1 MGFLPLKELMK
12 NWKDR
17 KMNGYDHFLFNVHSK
32 KNTMKKK
39 NNHSATLGVFVF
51 LGVLFFTVGIYFIGK
66 KQQLFNTTFRISGI
80 FKDINGLQVGNNVRF
95 SGINVGV
102 VENIAIVTDTTVKV
116 EMNIDE
122 NARKFIKSDA
132 RAIVGSDGLMGNKI
146 VSIIPGSPDQ
156 KEIADNATIGTSTP
170 VSFDEILERL
180 KAAGTNAANI
190 TEDLAVITD
199 NIRSGNGTIGKLFMD
214 TLFAKNIDQTIV
226 NIKQGAGGFKQN
238 MTAASHNFLLR
249 GFFKKK
255 KDKNEK
261 NDKKQ
266 EDKTD
271 KDVKHKDGKSEKKR
285 RRWFR

>member
-1 MGFLPLKELMK
+1 MGPVFFYLMT
-12 NWKDR
+12 
-17 KMNGYDHFLFNVHSK
+17 FK

-39 NNHSATLGVFVF
+39 NNHSVTLGVFVF
-51 LGVLFFTVGIYFIGK
+51 LGVLFFTVGVYFIGK

-102 VENIAIVTDTTVKV
+102 VENIEIVTDTTVKV

-122 NARKFIKSDA
+122 KARKFIKSDA
-132 RAIVGSDGLMGNKI
+132 RAIVGTDGLMGNKI
-146 VSIIPGSPDQ
+146 VSIIPGTPDQ
-156 KEIADNATIGTSTP
+156 KEISTNAVIETSSP

-199 NIRSGNGTIGKLFMD
+199 NIRSGHGTIGKLFMD
-214 TLFAKNIDQTIV
+214 TVFAKNIDQTIV

-238 MTAASHNFLLR
+238 MNAASHNFLLR

-255 KDKNEK
+255 KEKNEK
-261 NDKKQ
+261 NDKKE
-266 EDKTD
+266 EDKVA
-271 KDVKHKDGKSEKKR
+271 KEAKHKDGKSEKKR